1 MPMGPIC
8 STYPHLIIF
17 IPIKNQLLVQLLFK
31 PNNVTSELPLL
42 KCQSC
47 SRSQPSEKYSF
58 CFGIISA
65 TTTENDKYIQILE
78 TANQEILVKIQMSP
92 SPHFLWVPSL
102 PAFFPPIG
110 SQAFCPQAR
119 HGPSDMASIGAGRVF
134 PSGFPASQLRT
145 VLFLRTNQEI
155 FENHLPISTNDF
167 QDGKMASR

>member
-1 MPMGPIC
+1 MGPIC
-8 STYPHLIIF
+8 SAYPHLIIF

-92 SPHFLWVPSL
+92 RFQAYQP
-102 PAFFPPIG
+102 FFPRLAPK
-110 SQAFCPQAR
+110 
-119 HGPSDMASIGAGRVF
+119 PSALRRGMAQVTWQVSVRAE
-134 PSGFPASQLRT
+134 SFPA
-145 VLFLRTNQEI
+145 V
-155 FENHLPISTNDF
+155 F
-167 QDGKMASR
+167 QRPSCALYYF